1 MTLSLHPPKA
11 YLNHAGASLMP
22 TTVRQAMLDHLTR
35 ESVLG
40 GYNAADAMASELDA
54 VYRCAAQLLGC
65 DTDEIAL
72 PTGNASGWREVLG
85 CMDFGPGDRLLVA
98 RSEWGGNYAA
108 LTHIAQRTGARVEM
122 IPCTADGTLCL
133 SHLAQMIDA
142 RVRLIS
148 LTWLPAN
155 GGLIQPAQQVG
166 ALARAAGVPFV
177 LDAAQALGQLPVD
190 VRQLGCD
197 VLTAPGRKWLRGPRG
212 TGLLYVRRDF
222 MPQLKPR
229 TVDQFTAPYRDGAY
243 HLRADAKR
251 FETSEACMA
260 ARLGLGV
267 AIRHTLTLGVE
278 TIQAKVRERA
288 ERIRHALSAIEGVQ
302 LQDIGTERSAL
313 VAFTVDGLPAST
325 VRAQLMAQGV
335 DVAVNGLSFTPLD
348 MAARGLTDVLRASPH
363 TDTRDEE
370 IQALVSALTHLIH
383 LH

>member
-1 MTLSLHPPKA
+1 MPLSMHPPKA

-22 TTVRQAMLDHLTR
+22 PAVRQAMVDHLAR
-35 ESVLG
+35 DSLLG
-40 GYNAADAMASELDA
+40 GYTAAAAMAPELDA
-54 VYRCAAQLLGC
+54 VYTDSAQLMGC
-65 DTDEIAL
+65 DADEVAL
-72 PTGNASGWREVLG
+72 TTGHASGWREVVG
-85 CMDFGPGDRLLVA
+85 SMHFEAGDRILVA

-108 LTHIAQRTGARVEM
+108 LTHIAQRTGARVEV

-133 SHLAQMIDA
+133 TQLAQMMDA

-166 ALARAAGVPFV
+166 ALARAAGVPYV

-190 VRQLGCD
+190 VRALGCD

-222 MPQLKPR
+222 MSQLKPR
-229 TVDQFTAPYRDGAY
+229 TVDQYTAPYRDGAY

-267 AIRHTLTLGVE
+267 AIRQTLAMGVE

-288 ERIRHALSAIEGVQ
+288 ECMRHALSAIEGVQ
-302 LQDIGTERSAL
+302 LQDLGTERSPL
-313 VAFTVDGLPAST
+313 VAFTVKGMPASV
-325 VRAQLMAQGV
+325 VRAHLMTHGV

-348 MAARGLTDVLRASPH
+348 MAARGLHDVVRASAH

-370 IQALVSALTHLIH
+370 IEALVTALTHLATKP
-383 LH
+383 

>member
-22 TTVRQAMLDHLTR
+22 AQVRQAMLDHLTR

-40 GYNAADAMASELDA
+40 GYSAADAMASELNA
-54 VYRCAAQLLGC
+54 VYSDAARLLGC
-65 DTDEIAL
+65 DADEIAL
-72 PTGNASGWREVLG
+72 PTGNTSGWREVVG
-85 CMDFGPGDRLLVA
+85 SMHFGPGDRLLVA

-108 LTHIAQRTGARVEM
+108 LSHIARCTGASVEM
-122 IPCTADGTLCL
+122 IPCTSDGTLCL
-133 SHLAQMIDA
+133 SQLAQMIDA

-166 ALARAAGVPFV
+166 ALAREAGVPFV
-177 LDAAQALGQLPVD
+177 LDAAQAVGQLPVD

-197 VLTAPGRKWLRGPRG
+197 ALTAPGRKWLRGPRG
-212 TGLLYVRRDF
+212 TGVLFVRRDF
-222 MPQLKPR
+222 MPQLRPR
-229 TVDQFTAPYRDGAY
+229 TVDQYTAPYRDGAY

-267 AIRHTLTLGVE
+267 AIRQTLELGVQ

-288 ERIRHALSAIEGVQ
+288 QRIRDALSAMDGVQ
-302 LQDIGTERSAL
+302 LQDIGSERSAL
-313 VAFTVDGLPAST
+313 VAFSVAGVPTSA
-325 VRAQLMAQGV
+325 VRAQLLAQGV
-335 DVAVNGLSFTPLD
+335 DVAVNGPSFTPLD
-348 MAARGLTDVLRASPH
+348 MAARGLGDVLRASPH

-370 IQALVSALTHLIH
+370 IQALVSALSHLIQRN
-383 LH
+383 

>member
-1 MTLSLHPPKA
+1 MPLSMHPPKA

-22 TTVRQAMLDHLTR
+22 TAVRQAMVDHLAR

-40 GYNAADAMASELDA
+40 GYAAAAAMAAELDA
-54 VYRCAAQLLGC
+54 VYDAAAALLGA
-65 DTDEIAL
+65 DPDEIAL
-72 PTGNASGWREVLG
+72 TTGHASGWREVVG
-85 CMDFGPGDRLLVA
+85 SMHFEAGDRILVA

-108 LTHIAQRTGARVEM
+108 LTHIAQRTGAHVEV

-133 SHLAQMIDA
+133 TQLAQMMDA

-166 ALARAAGVPFV
+166 ALARASGVPYV
-177 LDAAQALGQLPVD
+177 LDAAQAVGQLPVD

-222 MPQLKPR
+222 MAQLMPN
-229 TVDQFTAPYRDGAY
+229 TVDQYSAPYRDGAY

-267 AIRHTLTLGVE
+267 AIGQTLAMGVE
-278 TIQAKVRERA
+278 TIQDKVRERA
-288 ERIRHALSAIEGVQ
+288 ERIRQALATIDRVQ
-302 LQDIGTERSAL
+302 LQDLGAERSAL
-313 VAFTVDGLPAST
+313 VAFTVDGVPASA
-325 VRAQLMAQGV
+325 VRTYLMTHGV

-348 MAARGLTDVLRASPH
+348 MAARGLGDVVRASPH

-370 IQALVSALTHLIH
+370 IEALVSSLTHLTIQP
-383 LH
+383 